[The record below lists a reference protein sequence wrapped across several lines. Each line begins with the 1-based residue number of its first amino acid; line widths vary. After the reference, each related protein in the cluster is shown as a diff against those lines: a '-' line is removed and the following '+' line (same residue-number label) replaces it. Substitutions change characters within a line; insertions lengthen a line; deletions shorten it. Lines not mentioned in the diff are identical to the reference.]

1 MGMGMPD
8 DEEND
13 GVISM
18 MSATAAKAVLRGLP
32 LMGVLCA
39 PGVWAQDAV
48 HLLFHV
54 GQAVGRGPGFV
65 VGGTLENDTRIPVR
79 EGYVVVVPLDERCY
93 PGRPVLQTFGPL
105 APGEKAGF
113 SVPVNGDV
121 GGYRLVS
128 VMALDDMGYPL
139 AVVDDTASVI
149 AGREPA
155 ERKACLKTRRPV

>member
-1 MGMGMPD
+1 MYQTYRRRRY
-8 DEEND
+8 
-13 GVISM
+13 
-18 MSATAAKAVLRGLP
+18 TAAVGLAVAVALL
-32 LMGVLCA
+32 LFGVGA
-39 PGVWAQDAV
+39 DAHEHEKGRV

-54 GQAVGRGPGFV
+54 GQAVGRGQGFV
-65 VGGTLENDTRIPVR
+65 VGGTLVNDTRMPVR
-79 EGYVVVVPLDERCY
+79 EGYVVVVPLDGRCY

-113 SVPVNGDV
+113 SVPINGDA

-155 ERKACLKTRRPV
+155 ERKACLKARQPV